1 MFGVYFRVFAS
12 VTKAFGSV
20 CRSLK
25 RNILI
30 FFGLTKF
37 LKSVLSI
44 EIWPKRLFEN
54 LRKLP
59 KNGHFWPTTC
69 NSDNP
74 KFMRI
79 NSKFVI
85 FRTTK
90 VFRVWWLRIQ
100 RGNYMFAKKKVL
112 NQQTDYR
119 NKNLKYRSTNDVNYH
134 VSRSCDNLNLLV
146 FITDVSS

>member
-1 MFGVYFRVFAS
+1 MCF
-12 VTKAFGSV
+12 
-20 CRSLK
+20 
-25 RNILI
+25 
-30 FFGLTKF
+30 
-37 LKSVLSI
+37 

-90 VFRVWWLRIQ
+90 ILCVMVKDTTWKLYVRE
-100 RGNYMFAKKKVL
+100 KKVL

-134 VSRSCDNLNLLV
+134 VSLSCDNLNLLV
-146 FITDVSS
+146 LSLMLVVKGTLVILILKFYQFYCQMKNDIR